1 MIRARAL
8 GLIAAATALP
18 ACARSNAVSVGSK
31 NFTEQ
36 LILGEMYAQILE
48 RDGISVGRKLN
59 LGGTQIA
66 MAALRKGEIDLYPE
80 YTGTALLTV
89 LHLPAQ
95 SDGAAIYATVKRE
108 YQRQFGLTWL
118 APAPMNDTQAL
129 ATTQAIAQRYDMRT
143 LSKLSVVAPQLRLG
157 AIPEFTTRED
167 GLPGLQRAYGGFR
180 FKDVRLFDIGL
191 KYKALLT
198 GNVDVV
204 VAFGTDGQI
213 AADDLVVLRRRP
225 ALLAGLPGR
234 AGRARRDA
242 ARVSEDR
249 ADARRA
255 RAALTDATM
264 RQLNDAG
271 RRRQAEPA
279 DVARAFLTL
288 RTTWRDRRA
297 RSGFEAVTRPLSRR
311 PTARPSTPSTSTCR
325 AGALVVLLGPSG
337 CGKSTLAAHGQPA
350 RRRRRAARS
359 SSTGRRA
366 RRSSRRRCG
375 AASAT
380 RSRRSACSRHMTV
393 AANVAVVP
401 ELLGWNRPRIDARVD
416 ELLALVRLDP
426 ARYRDRLP
434 RELSG
439 GGRSA
444 SASRARS
451 RPSRA
456 CC

>member
-48 RDGISVGRKLN
+48 RDGISVGRKLD

-89 LHLPAQ
+89 LHLPVQ

-213 AADDLVVLRRRP
+213 AADDLVVLEDDRHFWPVYQVAPVVRDETLRAYP
-225 ALLAGLPGR
+225 KIAPSLDALAPL
-234 AGRARRDA
+234 
-242 ARVSEDR
+242 
-249 ADARRA
+249 
-255 RAALTDATM
+255 LTDATM
-264 RQLNDAG
+264 RHLNDQVDG
-271 RRRQAEPA
+271 GKLEPA
-279 DVARAFLTL
+279 DVARAFL
-288 RTTWRDRRA
+288 
-297 RSGFEAVTRPLSRR
+297 RSHN
-311 PTARPSTPSTSTCR
+311 
-325 AGALVVLLGPSG
+325 
-337 CGKSTLAAHGQPA
+337 LA
-350 RRRRRAARS
+350 
-359 SSTGRRA
+359 
-366 RRSSRRRCG
+366 
-375 AASAT
+375 
-380 RSRRSACSRHMTV
+380 
-393 AANVAVVP
+393 
-401 ELLGWNRPRIDARVD
+401 
-416 ELLALVRLDP
+416 
-426 ARYRDRLP
+426 
-434 RELSG
+434 
-439 GGRSA
+439 
-444 SASRARS
+444 
-451 RPSRA
+451 
-456 CC
+456 